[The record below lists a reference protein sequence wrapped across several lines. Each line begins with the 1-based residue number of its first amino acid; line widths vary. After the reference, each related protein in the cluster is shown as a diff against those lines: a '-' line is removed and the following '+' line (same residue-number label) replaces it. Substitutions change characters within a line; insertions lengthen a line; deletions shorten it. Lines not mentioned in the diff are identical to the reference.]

1 MSTEAITGQD
11 RIEGAWVA
19 PRNLWQDAPNS
30 IHNDQVARRI
40 GMRGGTIPG
49 TVHLNHFRPILERLA
64 GDRWLRRGGVSMY
77 YTFATTDGEE
87 VRAIVAAPAA
97 LAADADVQ
105 LDAWVENRE
114 GRTVAKGTVGVGAPA
129 ATPYVRGLSL
139 EDREAGEVRILKGL
153 SVGMATPARA
163 DYRLKAGGDQKGEV
177 RDFAAMHRALRAFPE
192 GVTTAPAVGFF
203 GATEIVLHAGPLR
216 LDTPYRKSGRVAA
229 FGATPKTEYAWIDS
243 WLHGADGALI
253 AEMRHMTRWM
263 KASSGLWGE

>member
-1 MSTEAITGQD
+1 MSTETAAAGA

-30 IHNDQVARRI
+30 IHNDAVARRI

-49 TVHLNHFRPILERLA
+49 TVHLTHFRPILERLA
-64 GDRWLRRGGVSMY
+64 GDRWLRRGGISMY

-87 VRAIVAAPAA
+87 VRAIVAAPPD

-105 LDAWVENRE
+105 LDAWVENRD

-139 EDREAGEVRILKGL
+139 EDRESGEVRILKGL

-163 DYRLKAGGDQKGEV
+163 DYRITKGGEDGLV
-177 RDFAAMHRALRAFPE
+177 RDFAEMHRALSAFPE

-216 LDTPYRKSGRVAA
+216 LDAPYRKSGRVAA

-263 KASSGLWGE
+263 KASSGLWRE